1 MFYRI
6 LRENTNTPAMT
17 CHGAEKKETKNQVSV
32 KQKMGR
38 IWRIRILVPEQIMWL
53 KNKNDYRFGGAETL
67 SVFDLIYHQIRWV
80 VKKIFQIR
88 IK

>member
-38 IWRIRILVPEQIMWL
+38 I
-53 KNKNDYRFGGAETL
+53 
-67 SVFDLIYHQIRWV
+67 
-80 VKKIFQIR
+80 
-88 IK
+88 